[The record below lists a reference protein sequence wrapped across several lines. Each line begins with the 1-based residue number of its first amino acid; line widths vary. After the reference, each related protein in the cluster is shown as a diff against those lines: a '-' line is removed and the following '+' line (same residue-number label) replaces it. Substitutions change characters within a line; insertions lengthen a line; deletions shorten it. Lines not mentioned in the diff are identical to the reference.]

1 MIIDVAATDVLEVY
15 RTLIGIVTPR
25 PIAWVTSLDPESRV
39 NLAPFSFFNAFG
51 ANPPVVVFSPTLR
64 RDRTRKDTLN
74 NVEATGEFVIN
85 AAVESLAEQ
94 VNLSSADLPPEMSEV
109 ELTGLRLLSSK
120 LVKPPRLAESPAHL
134 ECRLIQVVPIGNGPN
149 SANLIIGEVVVIH
162 IADDML
168 DAEGRVD
175 PRKLKTIARLG
186 GDYYCRT
193 SDLFTMKRPG

>member
-25 PIAWVTSLDPESRV
+25 PIAWVTTLDPEGRV

-74 NVEATGEFVIN
+74 NVEANGEFVIN

-94 VNLSSADLPPEMSEV
+94 VNLSSTEIP
-109 ELTGLRLLSSK
+109 
-120 LVKPPRLAESPAHL
+120 
-134 ECRLIQVVPIGNGPN
+134 
-149 SANLIIGEVVVIH
+149 
-162 IADDML
+162 
-168 DAEGRVD
+168 
-175 PRKLKTIARLG
+175 
-186 GDYYCRT
+186 
-193 SDLFTMKRPG
+193 